1 MKRRPERCFNFVLV
15 QEILLSYKAVGIN
28 EQWSLSMELFDV
40 RVKSPVERWDAEY
53 TRNTGV
59 KAPGRAE
66 LTEWAHNSS
75 ELHDLLS
82 HLQIRNRHF

>member
-1 MKRRPERCFNFVLV
+1 M
-15 QEILLSYKAVGIN
+15 SYKAVGIN

-75 ELHDLLS
+75 ELHDLLAEDLHIYKFATDIFKQQTAEFLGTS
-82 HLQIRNRHF
+82 WD